1 MLRVKPKKQDR
12 GKPERP
18 APKKRGTAPAI
29 TKGSMQLRV
38 VTFAVIVAVLFA
50 ILAGRLWQLQVLTG
64 EDYTET
70 AQQTHTREVKIPAQR
85 GVVYDRDGEVLANNV
100 PGLNVTVVPDEIYN
114 PEHPEESREK
124 VAELAE
130 ILEADKE
137 AVLGRYDAAL
147 SEYTYNPYS
156 PILVRENASREAVTY
171 ISERTEEFPG
181 LAVNDDW
188 VRSYPQ
194 GTVAAHVLG
203 YTGAI
208 TPEEMEM
215 EGYGELPNDAVVGKS
230 GVELTYEEALRGQAG
245 SREYSVDALG
255 RVVTLRRADGTR
267 TDGQREVSPMLGAP
281 ESMTDPVPGKNLKLT
296 LDLDLQ
302 KTAERELELALERA
316 RAEGYEAPGGAVVAM
331 DPRNGEVL
339 AMASRPEFD
348 PQLFV
353 GGISGTEEV
362 ETFDYLNSEK
372 AGYPF
377 SNRAITAGQPAASTF
392 KVFTGIAG
400 LASGVIDPY
409 TTVTDNGGCWVPA
422 GSWGG
427 CWMSWR
433 QNSPN
438 YEFLGDHGTQ
448 NFAEAIE
455 DSNDKFFYQVADWIW
470 NQTGDENWLPHFYEK
485 FGFGSLTGIDMPGET
500 AGRVPT
506 RAGEAELMMALQGSV
521 EEGHWTVGDWVNLS
535 IGQGDL
541 LTSPIQVARG
551 YAAIQNGG
559 MLVTPHVG
567 KEISYQGRVE
577 KEISAPTKE
586 VGIDPSFYDTTI
598 EGMRGVTERKGTAY
612 SVFEGSELDVAGKS
626 GTGETGGEDYVNWF
640 VGWAVDREDPLVVV
654 TMMENGG
661 VFETGSEMTS
671 GPVVRHVLEAHHG
684 VEQSPSDQYVTD
696 PKVIEAREQEAE
708 EAKDARR
715 KDRRDRADRAAA
727 RTAARA
733 ENRAR

>member
-1 MLRVKPKKQDR
+1 MLRVPPKKPDR
-12 GKPERP
+12 GRPERP
-18 APKKRGTAPAI
+18 APKKRETAPAI
-29 TKGSMQLRV
+29 TKGNMQLRV
-38 VTFAVIVAVLFA
+38 VTFAVLVAVLFA
-50 ILAGRLWQLQVLTG
+50 LLAGRLWQLQVLTG
-64 EDYTET
+64 EDYTQT

-100 PGLNVTVVPDEIYN
+100 PGLNVTVVPDEI
-114 PEHPEESREK
+114 SRDK

-130 ILEADKE
+130 IMGADRE

-147 SEYTYNPYS
+147 APNTYNPYS
-156 PILVRENASREAVTY
+156 PILVKENAGREAVTY
-171 ISERTEEFPG
+171 VSERTEEFPG

-194 GTVAAHVLG
+194 DTVAAHVLG

-208 TPEEMEM
+208 TPDELEM
-215 EGYGELPNDAVVGKS
+215 EGNGNLSNDAVVGKS
-230 GVELTYEEALRGQAG
+230 GVELTYEDILRGQAG

-267 TDGQREVSPMLGAP
+267 ADGQREVSPMLGAP
-281 ESMTDPVPGKNLKLT
+281 ESITDPVPGKNLKLT

-302 KTAERELELALERA
+302 KTAERELDLALERA
-316 RAEGYEAPGGAVVAM
+316 QAEGYEAPGGAVIAM
-331 DPRNGEVL
+331 DPRNGEIL

-353 GGISGTEEV
+353 GGISGEE
-362 ETFDYLNSEK
+362 EMKTFDYLNSKE
-372 AGYPF
+372 ADYPF

-409 TTVTDNGGCWVPA
+409 TTYTDTGECWQPTGSSWGCWQ
-422 GSWGG
+422 
-427 CWMSWR
+427 SWR

-448 NFAEAIE
+448 NLAEAIK

-470 NQTGDENWLPHFYEK
+470 NQTDDENWLPHFYER
-485 FGFGSLTGIDMPGET
+485 FGFGSLTGMDLPSET

-506 RAGEAELMMALQGSV
+506 RAGERQLMMALQGTV

-541 LTSPIQVARG
+541 LVSPIQLARG

-559 MLVTPHVG
+559 TLVTPHVG
-567 KEISYQGRVE
+567 KEISYQGEVE
-577 KEISAPTKE
+577 RKISAPTEE
-586 VGIDPSFYDTTI
+586 VGVDPSFYETTI

-612 SVFEGSELDVAGKS
+612 NVFRGSELDVAGKS
-626 GTGETGGEDYVNWF
+626 GTGETGGEDFVNWF
-640 VGWAVDREDPLVVV
+640 VGWAVDREEPLVVV
-654 TMMENGG
+654 TMIENGG

-671 GPVVRHVLEAHHG
+671 GPVVRHVLEDYYG
-684 VEQSPSDQYVTD
+684 VKQSPRDQYATD
-696 PKVIEAREQEAE
+696 PEVVEVREKKAEGARD
-708 EAKDARR
+708 KN
-715 KDRRDRADRAAA
+715 RRDR
-727 RTAARA
+727 TQTG
-733 ENRAR
+733 NRVR